1 MEIVSLDS
9 KGTGEPT
16 TIPALINQ
24 FKWKSFEKKKKKI
37 GIDPVTAML

>member
-1 MEIVSLDS
+1 MEIVSSDS
-9 KGTGEPT
+9 KGTEEPT

-24 FKWKSFEKKKKKI
+24 FKWKSFGKKKKI